1 MTYISKLASE
11 QLKAGNKYE
20 MQKEIIA
27 INILNFSYLDRNAYH
42 SVAEMRYRKTKPEEY
57 VELNINP
64 EEEVLTDTFQV
75 HFIELEKFKK
85 KNPDCSTKL
94 AQWLWLIEGSEEK
107 MAEAAKENKEVKKA
121 IDELDKISL
130 SPEERQRYE
139 DREWAI
145 MRYNSEVR
153 ANYEHGHKA
162 GEEFGEKKRI
172 SKRQKSWKKRRKA
185 SCRQKIKRYES
196 FSRTNNA
203 GN

>member
-1 MTYISKLASE
+1 
-11 QLKAGNKYE
+11 
-20 MQKEIIA
+20 
-27 INILNFSYLDRNAYH
+27 
-42 SVAEMRYRKTKPEEY
+42 MRYRKTKPEEY

-64 EEEVLTDTFQV
+64 EEEVLTDTFEV
-75 HFIELEKFKK
+75 HFIELEKFRN

-121 IDELDKISL
+121 IDELEKISL

-162 GEEFGEKKRI
+162 GEEFGIAIGEKKEKI
-172 SKRQKSWKKRRKA
+172 AVAKKMKELKLPIEQIIQITGLTKEEIKSL
-185 SCRQKIKRYES
+185 
-196 FSRTNNA
+196 
-203 GN
+203 